1 LCLYGVDMVKL
12 TSHRLERL
20 REQREKLNA
29 RIQSAEA
36 RVKNSER
43 KQDVRKKILVG
54 AYYLDEAIKNNK
66 MDELKSIMD
75 KFLKRDFD
83 RELFGLE
90 PLPNQ
95 N

>member
-1 LCLYGVDMVKL
+1 MVKL
-12 TSHRLERL
+12 SSHRLERL

-36 RVKNSER
+36 RIKNSER

-54 AYYLDEAIKNNK
+54 AYYLDEAVKNNK
-66 MDELKSIMD
+66 MDGLKSIMD

-83 RELFGLE
+83 RELFGLR
-90 PLPNQ
+90 PLPDTKV
-95 N
+95 